1 VTRERARS
9 RRTTLVAIGSAVVLV
24 LAGVALALAFSR
36 NGGSASPAASGAGVL
51 PTAPAS
57 APVRPATRP
66 AATTIGASGPWPVG
80 LTAWTVVLAS
90 VSHAGHPRAALERS
104 ARATSLP
111 GLRAQVLDSSQHP
124 RLRPALWIVFAGRY
138 ATRAQA
144 ERSARR
150 LRRAGSHHAVPER
163 LQG

>member
-1 VTRERARS
+1 VTPERARS
-9 RRTTLVAIGSAVVLV
+9 RRTTLVALGSAAVLV
-24 LAGVALALAFSR
+24 LAGVALALALAR
-36 NGGSASPAASGAGVL
+36 HGGDAPPVASGVGVL
-51 PTAPAS
+51 PTAPAN
-57 APVRPATRP
+57 APARPATR
-66 AATTIGASGPWPVG
+66 AATTRGAGGPWPVG
-80 LTAWTVVLAS
+80 LTAWTVVLAN

-104 ARATSLP
+104 ARAASLP

-150 LRRAGSHHAVPER
+150 LRQAGSHHAVVER

>member
-1 VTRERARS
+1 MNPEHARS
-9 RRTTLVAIGSAVVLV
+9 RRTAPVAIGSAVVLV
-24 LAGVALALAFSR
+24 LAGVALALALSR
-36 NGGSASPAASGAGVL
+36 GGGGAASATEGAGVL

-57 APVRPATRP
+57 APARPSTRP
-66 AATTIGASGPWPVG
+66 AAAPSGAWPVG

-90 VSHAGHPRAALERS
+90 VSHKHHPRAALEQS
-104 ARATSLP
+104 ARAASLP

-124 RLRPALWIVFAGRY
+124 RLRPALWIVFAGHY

-144 ERSARR
+144 ERSAQR
-150 LRRAGSHHAVPER
+150 LRQAGSHHAVVER

>member
-1 VTRERARS
+1 MTPERARS
-9 RRTTLVAIGSAVVLV
+9 RRTTLVAIGSAAVLV
-24 LAGVALALAFSR
+24 LAGVALALALSR
-36 NGGSASPAASGAGVL
+36 HGGSAAPTAPGAGVL

-57 APVRPATRP
+57 APVRPAGRT
-66 AATTIGASGPWPVG
+66 AATRSASGPWPVG

-104 ARATSLP
+104 ARAASLP

-144 ERSARR
+144 ERSAQR
-150 LRRAGSHHAVPER
+150 LRRAGSHHAVVER